1 MAWERASSSQ
11 GRMPAFTPRKHPG
24 VVSAPPSHHQRPLPG
39 LRGLG
44 TDKRRSGCRGPH
56 AFPCGVRLLMGLNFA
71 WTRAGWLEAGRWRV
85 YLDFSLSFAQML
97 LPCAA
102 HPPASLG
109 LRLSRNLSEKLS
121 KKPQALRHRLPPRA
135 CARGLGGKL
144 SARARVRVVRVR
156 ACALAVMGG
165 RFGHNEGNRFF
176 SPPPAF
182 RRCASALGQLPS
194 PLRDAGRGGPQA
206 PVVSPR
212 TCALGSSSPG
222 GLFHGVCGSVFDVQC
237 VGPSP

>member
-1 MAWERASSSQ
+1 
-11 GRMPAFTPRKHPG
+11 
-24 VVSAPPSHHQRPLPG
+24 
-39 LRGLG
+39 
-44 TDKRRSGCRGPH
+44 
-56 AFPCGVRLLMGLNFA
+56 MGLNFA
-71 WTRAGWLEAGRWRV
+71 WTLAGWLEAGRWRV
-85 YLDFSLSFAQML
+85 YLGFSLSFAQML

-121 KKPQALRHRLPPRA
+121 KKPQAPPPPSSQSMRE
-135 CARGLGGKL
+135 GLGGKL
-144 SARARVRVVRVR
+144 SARVRVVRVR

-194 PLRDAGRGGPQA
+194 PLREAGRGGPQA

-222 GLFHGVCGSVFDVQC
+222 GLFHGVCGSVSDMRSV
-237 VGPSP
+237 